1 LTRKEVR
8 NMGFGDGED
17 VIGYSIENMGVF
29 CVECFEKEFGESHEI
44 LEDEIITENDRD
56 KDEGLTF
63 CDNCKKPI

>member
-1 LTRKEVR
+1 
-8 NMGFGDGED
+8 
-17 VIGYSIENMGVF
+17 MGVF
-29 CVECFEKEFGESHEI
+29 CVECFEKEFGESQEI